1 MTTWERCEKGKVRK
15 VGGSWFIQGRGM
27 QGESKT
33 LFLFMMLIKGTKEQD
48 GLKIY
53 LCGRRDGKTLLKPST
68 SCQKLSGVWGY
79 VKFVITG

>member
-1 MTTWERCEKGKVRK
+1 
-15 VGGSWFIQGRGM
+15 
-27 QGESKT
+27 
-33 LFLFMMLIKGTKEQD
+33 MLMKGTKEQD

-53 LCGRRDGKTLLKPST
+53 LRGRRDGKTLLKPST